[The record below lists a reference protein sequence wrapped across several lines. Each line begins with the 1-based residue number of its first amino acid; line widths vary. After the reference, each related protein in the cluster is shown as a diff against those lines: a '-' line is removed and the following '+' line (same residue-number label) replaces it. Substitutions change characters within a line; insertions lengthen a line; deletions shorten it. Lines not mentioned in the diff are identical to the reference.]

1 MSVTLPL
8 IPGSLPDLPCDAE
21 GPVFAQPWQAQ
32 AFALTLALH
41 QRGLFAWS
49 EWAQYLSRQIRQAQA
64 DGDPDLGDTYY
75 EHWLG
80 ALERLLVDKGVV
92 MPLKLTSLR
101 QAWRIAAERTPHGQ
115 PIVLGAAARAIRS

>member
-1 MSVTLPL
+1 MSATLPL
-8 IPGSLPDLPCDAE
+8 IPGPLPDLPCDAE

-32 AFALTLALH
+32 AFALTVALH

-49 EWAQYLSRQIRQAQA
+49 EWAQYLSSQIRQAQA

>member
-1 MSVTLPL
+1 MSESLPPL
-8 IPGSLPDLPCDAE
+8 PGPLPDLPCNAE

-32 AFALTLALH
+32 AFALTVALH
-41 QRGLFAWS
+41 QRGLFSWP
-49 EWAQYLSRQIRQAQA
+49 EWAEYLSRQIRQAQA

-80 ALERLLVDKGVV
+80 ALERLLVDKGIV